1 MFKILFIDSS
11 YASAKI
17 SVILDFPWTSRIL
30 IKCLPFIDMHMVESM
45 TSPIVITNAREKV
58 RSSML
63 IKCLVSA

>member
-30 IKCLPFIDMHMVESM
+30 IKCLPLIDMHIVESM
-45 TSPIVITNAREKV
+45 TSPIVITKG
-58 RSSML
+58 
-63 IKCLVSA
+63 KSAFLHAN